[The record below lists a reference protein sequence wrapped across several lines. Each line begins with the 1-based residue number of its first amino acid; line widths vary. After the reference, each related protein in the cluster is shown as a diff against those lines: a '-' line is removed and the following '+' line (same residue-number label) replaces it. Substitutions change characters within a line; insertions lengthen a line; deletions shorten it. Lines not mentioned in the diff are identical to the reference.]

1 MGIISRGSMREIG
14 TVDELRG
21 KGDGRIEVFA
31 PDAPVGW
38 AHHLIGV
45 TTLSHLDG
53 RTLLSVD
60 GTADDQ
66 QILHAALKTGPV
78 HEFTLRRSVTDRSVP
93 RGSSRMSNQLSGGR
107 AIGLVARREFMTQ
120 ISKKSFVISNVII
133 LVAIIGGIIAFSLF
147 SGGDE
152 DKSKIGLVGNQS
164 LSATMVSIGDTLGN
178 PVTVTEVSD
187 DGTARDQV
195 KDGDL
200 DVAVIA
206 GSGGGVTV
214 VTKKE
219 VATNLRAVIE
229 SSVAQQAQSNA
240 LSAAGIDPAQLA
252 EATSTAVV
260 TIDAIDPPDPEQ
272 GQRIAMSIA
281 AVVLLYMQILLFGT
295 YVAMG
300 VVEEKSSRVVELL
313 LSTLRPLQVVVGQG
327 SRNRCCRPDAD
338 GRLRCRGR
346 RHRIGDG
353 RPDRDGHRNRRS
365 VRHSRVVHSRLPL
378 LRRAVRRGRVHGLA
392 TGGRQRHP
400 RCLSRCSSWQWSAWL
415 SFR

>member
-1 MGIISRGSMREIG
+1 
-14 TVDELRG
+14 
-21 KGDGRIEVFA
+21 
-31 PDAPVGW
+31 
-38 AHHLIGV
+38 
-45 TTLSHLDG
+45 
-53 RTLLSVD
+53 
-60 GTADDQ
+60 
-66 QILHAALKTGPV
+66 
-78 HEFTLRRSVTDRSVP
+78 
-93 RGSSRMSNQLSGGR
+93 MSNQLSGGR

-133 LVAIIGGIIAFSLF
+133 LVAIICGIIAFSLF

-187 DGTARDQV
+187 DGTARNQV

-219 VATNLRAVIE
+219 VPTNLRAVIE

-313 LSTLRPLQVVVGQG
+313 LSTLRPLQLLWGKVLGIGAVGLMQMAAYAVAG
-327 SRNRCCRPDAD
+327 VAT
-338 GRLRCRGR
+338 GLATGVLTVTGTA
-346 RHRIGDG
+346 IGVLFG
-353 RPDRDGHRNRRS
+353 TLG
-365 VRHSRVVHSRLPL
+365 VHSRLPL
-378 LRRAVRRGRVHGLA
+378 LRRAVRRRRVHGLA
-392 TGGRQRHP
+392 AGGRQRH
-400 RCLSRCSSWQWSAWL
+400 RDASRAARHGDGQRGFRFGEQSRRNLSNVLSWIPPFSQSSCPCAFPPVLLLRSRSWER
-415 SFR
+415 FC